1 MTRAISLDL
10 KGSVSELDYAFAQ
23 GMAAAKPLEVIAAEL
38 GLTLDQAR
46 RKAKNANVL
55 AVVATE
61 CLTSLHGIVI
71 PRSLDVLCNVI
82 TDSLYETPDDPS
94 KPLKNKKKIPVPV
107 SVRLQAVQTA
117 LKLARLDEVAPPSE
131 VGSLDAASPDRLRDI
146 MAAIEDKLADIA
158 DPVGDPNQEESA
170 CDDGELPNDYSVLD

>member
-1 MTRAISLDL
+1 MTRAISLNL
-10 KGSVSELDYAFAQ
+10 KGSVSDLDYAFAQ

-61 CLTSLHGIVI
+61 CLTSLHGVVI
-71 PRSLDVLCNVI
+71 PVSLGVLRDIV
-82 TDSLYETPDDPS
+82 TGDLREPSDDPS
-94 KPLKNKKKIPVPV
+94 NPLKKGNKIPVPV

-131 VGSLDAASPDRLRDI
+131 VESLDAASPDRLRDI
-146 MAAIEDKLADIA
+146 MVAIETKLAGIA
-158 DPVGDPNQEESA
+158 DPVSDPNQEESA
-170 CDDGELPNDYSVLD
+170 GDGGGLPNDYSVLD